1 MFVVTKTFHVEKEH
15 TEMFLNRFKGKSPLF
30 KFDGFIKRY
39 IMVSKKD
46 KVYNQI
52 RLEVFF
58 KDKKAYYLW
67 EGSPEHIAS
76 HKKPQEKPKGI
87 LNIEHL
93 TYELVQI
100 DHYEGI

>member
-1 MFVVTKTFHVEKEH
+1 
-15 TEMFLNRFKGKSPLF
+15 
-30 KFDGFIKRY
+30 
-39 IMVSKKD
+39 
-46 KVYNQI
+46 VY
-52 RLEVFF
+52 F

-76 HKKPQEKPKGI
+76 HKKPQEKPEGI

-93 TYELVQI
+93 TYEVVQI